1 VEGLLAGASVTALA
15 AVLDPRPLDCCVVLR
30 GLDHSK
36 TNGG

>member
-30 GLDHSK
+30 IVTSK
-36 TNGG
+36 TNNS